1 MGNQERTHGNKR
13 LESKRPG
20 VTKAGQAAPKLKSVL
35 DHGPSPN
42 ELPKVDD
49 TKISAERHNDG
60 SAEPILRDNRQRL
73 EPLLRTSLIINI
85 GYLHHVC
92 CCCCRIATSWDWL

>member
-49 TKISAERHNDG
+49 TKFPQSVTTTVAPNQYCVIIGNDWNHCFG
-60 SAEPILRDNRQRL
+60 PA
-73 EPLLRTSLIINI
+73 
-85 GYLHHVC
+85 
-92 CCCCRIATSWDWL
+92 